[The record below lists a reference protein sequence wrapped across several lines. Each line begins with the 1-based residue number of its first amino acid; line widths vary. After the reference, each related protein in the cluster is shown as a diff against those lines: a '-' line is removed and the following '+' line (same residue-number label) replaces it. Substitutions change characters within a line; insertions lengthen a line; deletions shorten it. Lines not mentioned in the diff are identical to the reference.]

1 MKVPKRFLHPGS
13 KWFLN
18 EGTKWFLNQG
28 HKRDSLKKGP
38 KEVP

>member
-28 HKRDSLKKGP
+28 PKRDSLKKGP

>member
-1 MKVPKRFLHPGS
+1 MKVPKRVLHPGS

-28 HKRDSLKKGP
+28 PKRDSLKKGP